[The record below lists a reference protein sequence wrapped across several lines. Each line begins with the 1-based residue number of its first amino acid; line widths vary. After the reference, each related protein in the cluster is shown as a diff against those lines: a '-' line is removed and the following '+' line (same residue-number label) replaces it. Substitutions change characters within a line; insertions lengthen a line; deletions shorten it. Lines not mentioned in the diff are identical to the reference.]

1 MTSAPALCPST
12 APRGSHMRPSKHRTT
27 ALQTKTRLSWTCY
40 PEVTPKL
47 TLRKPHIPPSNTRP
61 RASHTIETP
70 QVPEACIQKN
80 IRKPGD
86 LRPTFDLQS
95 LQVVPFTTLVRGS
108 RGTSEGARDYVA
120 GSGLVMR
127 LKALGLDGRVL
138 MRSVS
143 RDAAHKLGP
152 TLWRQMGLGRK

>member
-1 MTSAPALCPST
+1 
-12 APRGSHMRPSKHRTT
+12 MRPSKHRTT
-27 ALQTKTRLSWTCY
+27 ALQTKTRLSLICY
-40 PEVTPKL
+40 PTVTPKL
-47 TLRKPHIPPSNTRP
+47 TLRKPHIPPSD
-61 RASHTIETP
+61 AFHTTETS
-70 QVPEACIQKN
+70 QVLETCIQKN

-95 LQVVPFTTLVRGS
+95 LQEVPFTTPVRGS
-108 RGTSEGARDYVA
+108 CETSEWVRDYVA